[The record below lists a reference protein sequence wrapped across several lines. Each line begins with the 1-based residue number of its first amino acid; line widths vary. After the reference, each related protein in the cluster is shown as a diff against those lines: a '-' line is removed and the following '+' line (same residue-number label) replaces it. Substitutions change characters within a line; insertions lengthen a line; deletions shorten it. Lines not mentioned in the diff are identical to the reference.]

1 MNELLVLGLSHKTA
15 PVALRERLSASERQT
30 EQLLRQLVAG
40 DAVHEAAVLSTCNRT
55 EVYLVVSDAV
65 QAESDVLGIVAG
77 SSRIRPTELASVV
90 YTPRNCD
97 AARHLY
103 RVTSGLDSMILG
115 EYEIQGQVKHAYD
128 TALRLGTTGPLLNRL
143 FKAALRTGKR
153 VRSETRISER
163 RTSVSSVAVA
173 MAAEIV
179 GDLRSRNAMIIGA
192 GETSELTA
200 QAFATQGVRTLFV
213 SNRHA
218 DRARSLADRFGGS
231 VGRLDDLPEQLE
243 SADIVVSSTGS
254 PHPVLGPEELA
265 EVMATRRGG
274 GNDRPLVLIDI
285 AVPRDIDHECAAV
298 DGVTLLDI
306 DDLQATVATNIAGRA
321 DEVEGAEQ
329 IVEQEIHRFARWMG
343 QLEVTPTIADLRA
356 QATRIVDC
364 VLDENAGR
372 WESAS
377 AADLERVERLAQT
390 VVQRLLHE
398 PTVRL
403 KQARDR
409 DDSHGHVELLREL
422 FGLDE
427 VVAAPEE
434 QIAVAS
440 GDPGRAPNGPAHAVP
455 PGGTWRPAAS
465 PSAAKVLPLAPRRSR
480 PSS

>member
-15 PVALRERLSASERQT
+15 PVAVRERLAASERQT
-30 EQLLRQLVAG
+30 ELILAQLVARE
-40 DAVHEAAVLSTCNRT
+40 AVHEAAMVSTCNRT
-55 EVYLVVSDAV
+55 EIYLVVSDAV
-65 QAESDVLGIVAG
+65 QAESDVLSMVAA
-77 SSRIRPTELASVV
+77 SSRIRPTELASLV

-103 RVTSGLDSMILG
+103 RVTSGLDSMVLG
-115 EYEIQGQVKHAYD
+115 EYEVQGQVKRAYD

-153 VRSETRISER
+153 VRSETRIAER
-163 RTSVSSVAVA
+163 RTSVSSVAVGL
-173 MAAEIV
+173 AADTV
-179 GDLRSRNAMIIGA
+179 GDLQDSNAMIIGA
-192 GETSELTA
+192 GETAELTA

-218 DRARSLADRFGGS
+218 DRARSLADRFGGD

-243 SADIVVSSTGS
+243 GADIVVSSTGS
-254 PHPVLGPEELA
+254 PHPVLGPEALGD
-265 EVMATRRGG
+265 VMGSRRAG

-285 AVPRDIDHECAAV
+285 AVPRDIDPECAAI

-306 DDLQATVATNIAGRA
+306 DDLQSAVALNLAGRI
-321 DEVEGAEQ
+321 DEVEGAER

-343 QLEVTPTIADLRA
+343 QLEVTPTITDLRSRAA
-356 QATRIVDC
+356 QIVST
-364 VLDENAGR
+364 VVGENAGR

-377 AADLERVERLAQT
+377 DADLERVERLAQT

-409 DDSHGHVELLREL
+409 DDSHGHVELLRDL
-422 FGLDE
+422 FGLDD
-427 VVAAPEE
+427 VAERDQQAG
-434 QIAVAS
+434 AAAA
-440 GDPGRAPNGPAHAVP
+440 GAPAHVVP
-455 PGGTWRPAAS
+455 PGTGWRPSGSSSAS
-465 PSAAKVLPLAPRRSR
+465 GPGNVLPLAPRRAR
-480 PSS
+480 QPSS

>member
-15 PVALRERLSASERQT
+15 PVAVRERLSATERQT
-30 EQLLRQLVAG
+30 EQILTQLVAR
-40 DAVHEAAVLSTCNRT
+40 DAVHEAAMLSTCNRT
-55 EVYLVVSDAV
+55 EIYLVVSDPV
-65 QAESDVLGIVAG
+65 QAESDVLGLVAAN
-77 SSRIRPTELASVV
+77 SRIRPTELASLV

-103 RVTSGLDSMILG
+103 RVASGLDSMVLG
-115 EYEIQGQVKHAYD
+115 EYEVQGQVKRAYD

-153 VRSETRISER
+153 VRTETRIAER
-163 RTSVSSVAVA
+163 RTSVSSVAVDL
-173 MAAEIV
+173 AAETV
-179 GDLRSRNAMIIGA
+179 GDLQDSNAMIIGA
-192 GETSELTA
+192 GETAELTA

-218 DRARSLADRFGGS
+218 DRARSLAERFGGH

-254 PHPVLGPEELA
+254 PHPVLGPDALGD
-265 EVMATRRGG
+265 VMAARRAG
-274 GNDRPLVLIDI
+274 GNPRPLVLIDI
-285 AVPRDIDHECAAV
+285 AVPRDIDAECATI

-306 DDLQATVATNIAGRA
+306 DDLQSAVAMNLAGRL
-321 DEVEGAEQ
+321 DEVEGAER
-329 IVEQEIHRFARWMG
+329 IVEEEIHRFARWMG
-343 QLEVTPTIADLRA
+343 QLEVTPTISDLR
-356 QATRIVDC
+356 TRASQVVAG
-364 VLDENAGR
+364 VLGENAGR

-377 AADLERVERLAQT
+377 DADLERIERVAQT

-422 FGLDE
+422 FGLDDA
-427 VVAAPEE
+427 VAAE
-434 QIAVAS
+434 QQPNVAAAAIGS
-440 GDPGRAPNGPAHAVP
+440 HVRPAHVVP
-455 PGGTWRPAAS
+455 PGTAWRPGAS
-465 PSAAKVLPLAPRRSR
+465 SSPGNVLPLTPRRAR
-480 PSS
+480 PSSS